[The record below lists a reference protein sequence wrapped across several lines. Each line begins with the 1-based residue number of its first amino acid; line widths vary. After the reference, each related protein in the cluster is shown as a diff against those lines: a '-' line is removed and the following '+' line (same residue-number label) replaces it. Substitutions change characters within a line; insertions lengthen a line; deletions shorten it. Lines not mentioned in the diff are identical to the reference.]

1 MERHVLESIAAAMYD
16 GGWRVNDL
24 LLEVKEFQRD
34 HGFTSDEI
42 TTIARALARMEK
54 EECTDD

>member
-1 MERHVLESIAAAMYD
+1 MERQALESIAAALYD

-24 LLEVKEFQRD
+24 LLEVKDFQRD

-42 TTIARALARMEK
+42 TTMARELARMEK